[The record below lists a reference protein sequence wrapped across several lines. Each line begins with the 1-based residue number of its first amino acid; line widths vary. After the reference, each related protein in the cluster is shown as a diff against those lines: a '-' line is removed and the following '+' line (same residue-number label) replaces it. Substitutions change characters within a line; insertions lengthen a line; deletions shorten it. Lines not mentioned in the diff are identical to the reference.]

1 MCFLRFFRKLAPGGI
16 DEAHTKPLYYFRKQ
30 MRPDAASGKPPERLS
45 GKTFCCDDFP
55 DTAKRETLC
64 TAFCSWQEQSSCVP
78 GEQFLLSIG
87 RRLARRAVRNF
98 FIPSSAPASPALS
111 EKPYVLPHT
120 GQASVR
126 AGLRYFSAIPNEI
139 RNFGTIR

>member
-1 MCFLRFFRKLAPGGI
+1 MQKSARFFAVFPKTYARGI

-30 MRPDAASGKPPERLS
+30 MRPDAASGKPAGAFVWKNR
-45 GKTFCCDDFP
+45 FAVMIFP

-64 TAFCSWQEQSSCVP
+64 TAFCIWQEQSSCVP

-98 FIPSSAPASPALS
+98 FIPSSAPASRP
-111 EKPYVLPHT
+111 
-120 GQASVR
+120 
-126 AGLRYFSAIPNEI
+126 I
-139 RNFGTIR
+139 